1 MWSDKLFKMSNVVN
15 NESLDDWGAIAGRP
29 SSSSC
34 VSDSVVN
41 EDSSPEC
48 PPPHPTKGAT
58 RRCVAF
64 KGSTPNVLKYGAWG
78 SGISSKSHHPPP
90 PRDVPHTPRGPWDVP
105 PGNFIRKPIRL
116 SPASA
121 DAPVPTRHLSAH
133 SLADGRYE
141 ILDDYMEHGRFGV

>member
-1 MWSDKLFKMSNVVN
+1 MRRAIYSVRLRNMWSDKLFKMSNVVN

-78 SGISSKSHHPPP
+78 SGISSKSHHPLP

-105 PGNFIRKPIRL
+105 PGNFTRKPIRL
-116 SPASA
+116 TPPSA

-133 SLADGRYE
+133 SLADG
-141 ILDDYMEHGRFGV
+141 